1 MRLPERVVNFTN
13 GFLGRGDRRTKVA
26 KSVVLR
32 KWLRL

>member
-13 GFLGRGDRRTKVA
+13 GIVGRGDRRTKEVER
-26 KSVVLR
+26 VVWK